1 MPRALYNSVMYTLP
15 ATGEELELFYI
26 GILAYE
32 LGRTPQT
39 IRKWEISGVLPDT
52 MFRDK
57 YNKRLYSQEQI
68 DIIVKSA
75 FEAKIKQGESLAN
88 TSFEAKV
95 HRRLD
100 KLKARY
106 LGEEE

>member
-1 MPRALYNSVMYTLP
+1 MYTLP
-15 ATGEELELFYI
+15 SGEEIELFYI
-26 GILAYE
+26 GKLAYE
-32 LGRTPQT
+32 LGRSSQT
-39 IRKWEISGVLPDT
+39 IRKWEISGVLPDP

-57 YNKRLYSQEQI
+57 FNKRLYSQEQVDLI
-68 DIIVKSA
+68 LKSA

-95 HRRLD
+95 HRRLA
-100 KLKARY
+100 KLKTKY